1 MYITVG
7 KLCQRVTSA
16 KLQTISRLEPHSW
29 RNLPIFA
36 TTVIGYFC
44 FFFQIFFFDFGLLW
58 AYSGKAP
65 TPPLTTL

>member
-44 FFFQIFFFDFGLLW
+44 FFFQIFFLILGYCGL
-58 AYSGKAP
+58 
-65 TPPLTTL
+65 TPVKPLPPR